1 MESSSTAELLSVIL
15 LDEGARLPRAFFTKE
30 VGDLTIGSRRA
41 VWVRWSW
48 CVGGLEDTIVQV
60 LTMQAPTHLL
70 VNVSFIICL

>member
-41 VWVRWSW
+41 VWVR
-48 CVGGLEDTIVQV
+48 
-60 LTMQAPTHLL
+60 
-70 VNVSFIICL
+70 